1 MCACMRNLSGAS
13 TNGRGLEGKVR
24 QHPTEFYASSY
35 CLSHLA
41 GKNASVSL
49 ASLPDAM
56 DKRHQ
61 LHQLLKEDLHLSSS
75 FNSFGC
81 WSLEPCKCN
90 WLQTTNLETYYWNIS
105 AAGAALQACTKWC
118 YVPSHGCFDM
128 HLFHGFPW
136 CRASSDSNNHS
147 CQLLIISV
155 LPGLLVSAIPVYL
168 GIIRR
173 YHAVSLQS
181 CIMCFRQSK
190 K

>member
-1 MCACMRNLSGAS
+1 MPPCRWHRCRTPWTKDINCTAKRRPTSFIIFQLS
-13 TNGRGLEGKVR
+13 
-24 QHPTEFYASSY
+24 
-35 CLSHLA
+35 
-41 GKNASVSL
+41 
-49 ASLPDAM
+49 
-56 DKRHQ
+56 
-61 LHQLLKEDLHLSSS
+61 
-75 FNSFGC
+75 C

-105 AAGAALQACTKWC
+105 AAGAALQACTKRC